1 MEHKIIQEGEW
12 AGPAEHSPAA
22 GGGCSPGGSE
32 NRGRTIS
39 LECRARRQPGPDP
52 GHPRGSL

>member
-1 MEHKIIQEGEW
+1 MGR
-12 AGPAEHSPAA
+12 ARVAE
-22 GGGCSPGGSE
+22 PGGVGRLQPGLRAE

-39 LECRARRQPGPDP
+39 LECRARQQPGPDP